1 MAKYAVV
8 KNGMIINI
16 VEANAGIATA
26 NGWIPA
32 NSGAKI
38 GDIIVNGQ
46 IVPVAEK
53 LDANK
58 VDPIKF
64 QLLFTFAERLAI
76 RAAASTDPGCKE
88 LLRMLDDPRLVS
100 VDLGLKSTQDAIDYL
115 EAGSYI
121 AAGRKAEILAGVIK

>member
-8 KNGMIINI
+8 VDGVVTNI
-16 VEANAGIATA
+16 VEANAATASA
-26 NGWIPA
+26 NGWIAA
-32 NSGAKI
+32 NGNVKK
-38 GDIIVNGQ
+38 GDLMVGGQ

-53 LDANK
+53 LTENK

-76 RAAASTDPGCKE
+76 RAAASSDPGCKE

-100 VDLGLKSTQDAIDYL
+100 VDLSLKSTQDAIDYL
-115 EAGSYI
+115 IAHTLI
-121 AAGRKAEILAGVIK
+121 AADRKTEILQGIIK